1 MATGPARSASPTLLW
16 VLTILLALILAP
28 YLIERIQYAL
38 VRGRATAEAEVAR
51 DKLAQMPAHAIGYA
65 DVVKAIAPSVVGV
78 ETTRVVETAENEQ
91 LPPLLRRRFPSLRS
105 EGEGSGVII
114 DNEGYILT
122 NNHVIDEA
130 TEVAVKLSD
139 GRTIRD
145 VTIVGKDP
153 ESDIALLKIATG
165 GLMAAE
171 WGDSD
176 ALKVGDPVLAVG
188 SPFGLE
194 QTVTAGI
201 LSAKGRSGV
210 VQDVSYEDFLQT
222 DAAVN
227 PGNSGGPLVDL
238 RGQVVGINTAIVG
251 RAYQGIS
258 FSIPATMA
266 RRVYE
271 ELRSSGSVARGWL
284 GVAVQPLTAELA
296 EQFGLE
302 STDGALV
309 ADLVAGAP
317 AERSGIQPGDVIL
330 RVGEVDVVEPRDLIF
345 AVADLE
351 PGTRIPIE
359 LLRGGE
365 RRTIEVAIGQRPV
378 QPTRR

>member
-1 MATGPARSASPTLLW
+1 VATGPARSASPTLLW